1 MTSLST
7 DDLDTALIDLSSTS
21 LGDLRLIAEPEV
33 TESIRQII
41 ANSVD
46 AGHYGRQE
54 QRTF

>member
-54 QRTF
+54 QRA